1 MSGMPHGVGLVADE
15 YISKTREALELYRAG
30 AIKPVPIKTFDVSE
44 ITSAYRQ
51 FSQKNRV
58 GKIVI
63 SMEKSQ
69 SIVKVRFPFT
79 GPRFKLKRCE
89 SYRLFL
95 RNTLPYSV
103 LINPMS

>member
-1 MSGMPHGVGLVADE
+1 MSGMPHGVGLIADE

-30 AIKPVPIKTFDVSE
+30 AVKPVPIKTFDVSE

-63 SMEKSQ
+63 SMENPR

-79 GPRFKLKRCE
+79 GLRFKLKRCD
-89 SYRLFL
+89 SFRPFL
-95 RNTLPYSV
+95 RNTLPHSV
-103 LINPMS
+103 PINPMS

>member
-1 MSGMPHGVGLVADE
+1 MSGTLHGTRSNANE
-15 YISKTREALELYRAG
+15 HISKSREALELYRAG

-63 SMEKSQ
+63 SMQNPQ
-69 SIVKVRFPFT
+69 STVKVWS
-79 GPRFKLKRCE
+79 PR
-89 SYRLFL
+89 
-95 RNTLPYSV
+95 P
-103 LINPMS
+103 PHQG